1 MKPEC
6 WNSFQTN
13 LAIQYSTRVDWSY
26 IDRKI
31 FFFHAPA
38 FEQDRI
44 WSLCQKNDL
53 KMGSQNFLIFNAVCV
68 PVKIFNLH
76 IEIKCKIGIF
86 WFIVNKKIL
95 FLSFELLILKNIIL
109 EHKSLCDF
117 NESLLYGNAPPPKKM
132 KICMNFASDIKAL
145 FEMFF
150 SAEKTSNQR
159 RWKYLLG
166 NFTGKW
172 MRVISNLVSLIG
184 NMADKKVGWWCQ
196 FLLSK

>member
-95 FLSFELLILKNIIL
+95 FLSFELEYCIFVVWYFWFEL
-109 EHKSLCDF
+109 EYCLVDMWYSSFDLESFIFEVVADQKKEHFHHMLQSPVKWYFVCDIF
-117 NESLLYGNAPPPKKM
+117 
-132 KICMNFASDIKAL
+132 C
-145 FEMFF
+145 
-150 SAEKTSNQR
+150 
-159 RWKYLLG
+159 
-166 NFTGKW
+166 
-172 MRVISNLVSLIG
+172 
-184 NMADKKVGWWCQ
+184 
-196 FLLSK
+196 

>member
-76 IEIKCKIGIF
+76 IEMKCKIGIF
-86 WFIVNKKIL
+86 CFIVSKKIL
-95 FLSFELLILKNIIL
+95 SLSFEFEYCIFELVADQIEVHFRHLLQSPVKPLKIWI
-109 EHKSLCDF
+109 
-117 NESLLYGNAPPPKKM
+117 GNYLWVNFLIDHYSKLRWYSPVRSFDLS
-132 KICMNFASDIKAL
+132 KIMISW
-145 FEMFF
+145 ERG
-150 SAEKTSNQR
+150 STS
-159 RWKYLLG
+159 YLLA
-166 NFTGKW
+166 
-172 MRVISNLVSLIG
+172 I
-184 NMADKKVGWWCQ
+184 
-196 FLLSK
+196 